1 MLKIFWELR
10 LTLKTIKISV
20 FFVMEWEDSKII
32 DFVKREDCI
41 EKCPKLV
48 AKFYQ
53 TLFAE
58 VINDWNG
65 IISYEENQIQR
76 IESKITW
83 LCIKSMSRNEKYFF
97 MLKHKYLFRRVFILN
112 SRGSHTTELDKR

>member
-1 MLKIFWELR
+1 
-10 LTLKTIKISV
+10 
-20 FFVMEWEDSKII
+20 MEWEDSKII

-76 IESKITW
+76 KPIPKKEEMAT
-83 LCIKSMSRNEKYFF
+83 
-97 MLKHKYLFRRVFILN
+97 
-112 SRGSHTTELDKR
+112 